1 MTLLLDSGA
10 LIALE
15 RNDRLMWR
23 RLKAALQ
30 REEIPITHGGV
41 VGQAWRGLG
50 PRSALLS
57 KALDGLDVRPLGEA
71 LGRRAGELLARSKR
85 SDVIDAALVLLASD
99 GDTILTSDPQDLHA
113 LARSADRLIDLI
125 EV

>member
-50 PRSALLS
+50 PRSASARFTHPLS
-57 KALDGLDVRPLGEA
+57 DATRPSSTASFAASINSESTVTVN
-71 LGRRAGELLARSKR
+71 RSLFR
-85 SDVIDAALVLLASD
+85 I
-99 GDTILTSDPQDLHA
+99 Q
-113 LARSADRLIDLI
+113 RC
-125 EV
+125 